1 MSLSVNNP
9 AESYTIEQFIDLQ
22 VKDDITYLNF
32 SILQSSIDEPNTFY
46 AIDNVIHR
54 YIEDIE
60 DQIKIVTVDDNYKL
74 KYMYKPKVLSYDIYG
89 ATEMYFILMAL
100 NGIYNVKDFDLKDYK
115 FKALD
120 RDTMFSFASKVYNA
134 EEETLLINRQ
144 YNNLV

>member
-22 VKDDITYLNF
+22 VKDDITYQNF

-54 YIEDIE
+54 YIEDIK
-60 DQIKIVTVDDNYKL
+60 DQIKTVTVDDNYKL

>member
-22 VKDDITYLNF
+22 VKDDITYQNF

>member
-22 VKDDITYLNF
+22 VKDDITYQNF

-54 YIEDIE
+54 YIEDIK